1 MNTQQWLLAV
11 CLAASV
17 PVHAAPA
24 FQPIEVKDSEL
35 STLRGRFVMPGRI
48 ISFGVVMSTTWQNAN
63 GDVLGARADLQ
74 VQSTTITPQFYVQT
88 INQKG
93 SGTANLAQNQGT
105 GIITG
110 GAGLT
115 TTQGVTQSVRAAGDN
130 NTAYNNVDINVT
142 QASAAPA
149 TAAPQGQV
157 LAPGA
162 SITGTNGA
170 GSLTVASTG
179 NGVQMQIQANNN
191 QGTTSQSLGQ
201 GGLSQLTT
209 LLGGANQVSN
219 LTQLNVVMRNNLPA
233 AGSIDAGLSQ
243 LKGLRNM
250 GY

>member
-11 CLAASV
+11 CLCASL

-35 STLRGRFVMPGRI
+35 SVLRGRFVMPGRI

-63 GDVLGARADLQ
+63 GDILGARANMQ

-88 INQKG
+88 IDSKG
-93 SGTANLAQNQGT
+93 TGTANLAQNQGT
-105 GIITG
+105 GIVTG

-142 QASAAPA
+142 KADSVTP
-149 TAAPQGQV
+149 TAPQGQV
-157 LAPGA
+157 LAPG
-162 SITGTNGA
+162 STITGTNGA
-170 GSLTVASTG
+170 GSLSVASNA
-179 NGVQMQIQANNN
+179 NGVQMSIQANNN
-191 QGTTSQSLGQ
+191 QGTAIQSLGQ

-209 LLGGANQVSN
+209 LLGGSNQVSN
-219 LTQLNVVMRNNLPA
+219 LTQLNVVLRNNVA
-233 AGSIDAGLSQ
+233 ASGNIDAGLSQ

>member
-1 MNTQQWLLAV
+1 MTTQPWLLAV

-63 GDVLGARADLQ
+63 GDVLGARTNLQ

-88 INQKG
+88 IDTKG
-93 SGTANLAQNQGT
+93 TGTNNLAQNQGT
-105 GIITG
+105 GVVTG

-130 NTAYNNVDINVT
+130 NTAYNNVDVNVT
-142 QASAAPA
+142 QANAVAAS
-149 TAAPQGQV
+149 TPQGQA
-157 LAPGA
+157 LAPG
-162 SITGTNGA
+162 STITGSNGA

-179 NGVQMQIQANNN
+179 NGVQMSIQANNN
-191 QGTTSQSLGQ
+191 QGTTTQSLGQ

-209 LLGGANQVSN
+209 LLGGSNQVSN
-219 LTQLNVVMRNNLPA
+219 LTQLNVVMRNNLQA
-233 AGSIDAGLSQ
+233 GGSIDAGLSQ
-243 LKGLRNM
+243 LKGLRNN

>member
-63 GDVLGARADLQ
+63 GDMLGARANMQ

-88 INQKG
+88 FNSKG
-93 SGTANLAQNQGT
+93 SGTADLAQNPGT
-105 GIITG
+105 GIVTG

-130 NTAYNNVDINVT
+130 NSAYNNVDINVS
-142 QASAAPA
+142 QASAAPT

-157 LAPGA
+157 LAPG
-162 SITGTNGA
+162 STITGTNGA
-170 GSLTVASTG
+170 GSLTVASNG
-179 NGVQMQIQANNN
+179 SGVQMSIQANNN
-191 QGTTSQSLGQ
+191 QGTTSQALGQ

-209 LLGGANQVSN
+209 LLGGSNQVSN
-219 LTQLNVVMRNNLPA
+219 LTQLNVVMRNNVPA
-233 AGSIDAGLSQ
+233 SGNIDSGLSQ
-243 LKGLRNM
+243 LRGLRNM